1 MVHLLNCSK
10 NKYWS
15 KNDYHSINSTISD
28 HLVYPAFYCITS
40 ENNNSRRIWQKN
52 SWHSIFCSRRPPNK
66 KKNVVGYN
74 FILLFV
80 VNSNEPTIFYFSKL
94 KLAFPTPARVSN
106 YNDFK
111 IKAF

>member
-1 MVHLLNCSK
+1 LNCSK

-15 KNDYHSINSTISD
+15 KDDYHSINSTISD
-28 HLVYPAFYCITS
+28 HLVYPAFYCIAS
-40 ENNNSRRIWQKN
+40 ENNHSRRIWQKN

-80 VNSNEPTIFYFSKL
+80 VNSNEPNISYFSKL
-94 KLAFPTPARVSN
+94 KLGFQQPPGLAITTIPKLKL
-106 YNDFK
+106 FK
-111 IKAF
+111 TR